1 MDNENKEIWAE
12 YKRAQKVRRAER
24 LPVRT
29 EAILALKNSGFKV
42 RRLTEFQFRV
52 NERLDLY
59 PIHNRYH
66 DIKTKERG
74 GYGGVRKFVMKF
86 FRDNKNL

>member
-12 YKRAQKVRRAER
+12 HKRAQKVRRTER

-29 EAILALKNSGFKV
+29 AAILALKKSNFKI
-42 RRLTEFQFRV
+42 RKLSDYQFRI

-86 FRDNKNL
+86 FRDRKI